1 MLVPNKGGGQMAL
14 RVQGMTMIVIP
25 TGRGGCCCIIPLTL
39 LLTPFGVVGITLL
52 VRMWR
57 LMRNRVSGTA

>member
-1 MLVPNKGGGQMAL
+1 MAL
-14 RVQGMTMIVIP
+14 RVQGMPMIVIP

-39 LLTPFGVVGITLL
+39 LLAPFGVIGIALL

-57 LMRNRVSGTA
+57 LMHNRVSGMAGAA